1 MSRGNNQKLSAPF
14 TKRMNKNEDKFL
26 KSSVHFKKIDE
37 NGLEENR
44 EKKAT
49 EEQKEPSKLKLVTTK
64 VF

>member
-1 MSRGNNQKLSAPF
+1 
-14 TKRMNKNEDKFL
+14 MNKNEDKFL